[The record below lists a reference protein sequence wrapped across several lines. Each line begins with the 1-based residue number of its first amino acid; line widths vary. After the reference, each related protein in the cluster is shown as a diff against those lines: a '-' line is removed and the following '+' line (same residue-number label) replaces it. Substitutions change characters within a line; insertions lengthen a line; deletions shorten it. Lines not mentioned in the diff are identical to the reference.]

1 MTTRRDSVEEMF
13 EAALALKLEDRS
25 AYLDE
30 VGKSDPALRQLVEEL
45 LSVDAKVGRFLEH
58 PPLGSFDKA
67 ITPGTKIGQYE
78 IVSLIGSGGMG
89 EGVSCLVIKASW
101 MRIGHRMENHSSSA
115 QLQTQDGRFTS
126 STSVPSGFSRC
137 LTP

>member
-13 EAALALKLEDRS
+13 EAALTLKPEDRS

-45 LSVDAKVGRFLEH
+45 LSVDAKAGSFLEH
-58 PPLGSFDKA
+58 PPLGSLDKA
-67 ITPGTKIGQYE
+67 ITRGTKIGQYE

-89 EGVSCLVIKASW
+89 EGVNCLAITICFRVT
-101 MRIGHRMENHSSSA
+101 
-115 QLQTQDGRFTS
+115 LVLYDGR
-126 STSVPSGFSRC
+126 SRGSWE
-137 LTP
+137 